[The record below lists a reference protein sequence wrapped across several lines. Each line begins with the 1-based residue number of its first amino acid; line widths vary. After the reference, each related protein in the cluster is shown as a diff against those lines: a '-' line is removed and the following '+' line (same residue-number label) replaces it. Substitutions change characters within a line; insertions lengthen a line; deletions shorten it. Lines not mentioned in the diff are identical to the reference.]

1 MSIFRFSSAY
11 CSLSEFEVREPA
23 LLSDLEC
30 STKTSFRAQFG
41 LNIIELVA
49 VLLAPARPGLARP
62 MRLTAELKETACS
75 LFLLVKRSCCS
86 SSAARLQSAASE

>member
-1 MSIFRFSSAY
+1 MQHK
-11 CSLSEFEVREPA
+11 
-23 LLSDLEC
+23 D
-30 STKTSFRAQFG
+30 QFG

>member
-1 MSIFRFSSAY
+1 MQHKDR
-11 CSLSEFEVREPA
+11 
-23 LLSDLEC
+23 
-30 STKTSFRAQFG
+30 FG